1 MLKVR
6 NILFFFILMYLA
18 GGIYLYIFQRD
29 FIYFIQTEIK
39 HDALVQNI
47 KINNENIKIIVINP
61 NKNKA
66 ILYLPGR
73 SETVSNRI
81 DAFKNNFP
89 EHTVYLVNYRGYGG
103 SSGSPSEKNLFN
115 DAKFIYKKIQ
125 KEHKNIIL
133 IGRSLGTGIAAYLGE
148 KFSFSK
154 IILVTP
160 YDSIM
165 GMAKD
170 KYPFYPISFILKDH
184 YNSLKRV
191 KNIRSKTLVLLA
203 SKDETIEAKYSNNLI
218 KAFNPKI
225 LTVKTIKDS
234 GHNSIIKKE
243 DYFKEMRLFLAQ

>member
-1 MLKVR
+1 
-6 NILFFFILMYLA
+6 
-18 GGIYLYIFQRD
+18 
-29 FIYFIQTEIK
+29 
-39 HDALVQNI
+39 
-47 KINNENIKIIVINP
+47 
-61 NKNKA
+61 
-66 ILYLPGR
+66 
-73 SETVSNRI
+73 
-81 DAFKNNFP
+81 
-89 EHTVYLVNYRGYGG
+89 
-103 SSGSPSEKNLFN
+103 
-115 DAKFIYKKIQ
+115 
-125 KEHKNIIL
+125 
-133 IGRSLGTGIAAYLGE
+133 
-148 KFSFSK
+148 
-154 IILVTP
+154 
-160 YDSIM
+160 M

>member
-89 EHTVYLVNYRGYGG
+89 EH
-103 SSGSPSEKNLFN
+103 
-115 DAKFIYKKIQ
+115 
-125 KEHKNIIL
+125 
-133 IGRSLGTGIAAYLGE
+133 
-148 KFSFSK
+148 
-154 IILVTP
+154 
-160 YDSIM
+160 
-165 GMAKD
+165 
-170 KYPFYPISFILKDH
+170 
-184 YNSLKRV
+184 
-191 KNIRSKTLVLLA
+191 
-203 SKDETIEAKYSNNLI
+203 
-218 KAFNPKI
+218 
-225 LTVKTIKDS
+225 
-234 GHNSIIKKE
+234 
-243 DYFKEMRLFLAQ
+243 

>member
-1 MLKVR
+1 MLKIR
-6 NILFFFILMYLA
+6 NILYFFILMYLA

-39 HDALVQNI
+39 HNALVQNI
-47 KINNENIKIIVINP
+47 KIDKENIKVIVINP

-73 SETVSNRI
+73 SETVAKRI
-81 DAFKNNFP
+81 DAFKSNFP
-89 EHTVYLVNYRGYGG
+89 EHTVYLLNYRGYGG

-115 DAKFIYKKIQ
+115 DANVIYKKIQ

-191 KNIRSKTLVLLA
+191 KNIRSRTLVLLA